1 MATATAALH
10 RIRSSSLIDAIGLL
24 LLALVVGWLVVKFFE
39 DPTRFVNVGI
49 IGATNGAIYGLIAL
63 GYTLVYGIL
72 QLINF
77 AHGDVFALSGLV
89 ASTMIISV
97 FGLDEETAVLMIIV
111 GLLGT
116 LAVTIP
122 LFAVVNAAI
131 ERIAY
136 KPLRRAP
143 RLAPLITAVGMSFIV
158 SNISLALYGVD
169 FESVPNFIPR
179 TDAITIGGITIQ
191 WNKIGVFLIVI
202 PVLLVLTWFVR
213 STRQG
218 KAMRAVAQDTEA
230 AAMMGINVN
239 RTISVTFFLA
249 GGLAA
254 VAGLVYL
261 LQFNIR
267 YDTGFELGLV
277 AFTAAVLGGYRKSHR
292 RGPRS
297 AADRDGPGLQ
307 RGPRRHSGR
316 RLDSL
321 DRLRDPHR
329 RARLPAAGHPRRADP
344 GGGLSRPMSEALSGF
359 ARRARTD
366 RGWWA
371 RERVLGVGPHLS
383 VHRRHAPGAAAHRR
397 LRPEDGIDGRDARSS
412 R

>member
-1 MATATAALH
+1 
-10 RIRSSSLIDAIGLL
+10 
-24 LLALVVGWLVVKFFE
+24 
-39 DPTRFVNVGI
+39 
-49 IGATNGAIYGLIAL
+49 
-63 GYTLVYGIL
+63 
-72 QLINF
+72 
-77 AHGDVFALSGLV
+77 
-89 ASTMIISV
+89 MIISV

-136 KPLRRAP
+136 KPLRQAP

-267 YDTGFELGLV
+267 YDTGLELGLV
-277 AFTAAVLGGYRKSHR
+277 AFTAAVLGGYRKPLR
-292 RGPRS
+292 CRPRS
-297 AADRDGPGLQ
+297 ADDRDGPGLQ
-307 RGPRRHSGR
+307 RGPRRNSRR
-316 RLDSL
+316 RLDAL
-321 DRLRDPHR
+321 DRVRDPHR
-329 RARLPAAGHPRRADP
+329 GPRLPAAGHSRRADAR
-344 GGGLSRPMSEALSGF
+344 GGVSRP
-359 ARRARTD
+359 
-366 RGWWA
+366 
-371 RERVLGVGPHLS
+371 
-383 VHRRHAPGAAAHRR
+383 
-397 LRPEDGIDGRDARSS
+397 
-412 R
+412 

>member
-10 RIRSSSLIDAIGLL
+10 RIRGSSLIDAVGLL
-24 LLALVVGWLVVKFFE
+24 LLGLVILWLVVKFFE

-97 FGLDEETAVLMIIV
+97 FRLDDDTAVLMIIL

-122 LFAVVNAAI
+122 LFAVFNATI

-136 KPLRRAP
+136 KPLRHAP
-143 RLAPLITAVGMSFIV
+143 RLAALITAVGMSFIV

-179 TDAITIGGITIQ
+179 TDAVTIGGIAIQ

-230 AAMMGINVN
+230 AAIMGINVN

-267 YDTGFELGLV
+267 YDTGLELGLV
-277 AFTAAVLGGYRKSHR
+277 AFTAAVLGGI
-292 RGPRS
+292 GNLTG
-297 AADRDGPGLQ
+297 AVLGAMMIGMVQAFNEGLDGT
-307 RGPRRHSGR
+307 
-316 RLDSL
+316 
-321 DRLRDPHR
+321 
-329 RARLPAAGHPRRADP
+329 P
-344 GGGLSRPMSEALSGF
+344 GGDWTRSIVFGILIAVLVFRPQGILGE
-359 ARRARTD
+359 RTP
-366 RGWWA
+366 
-371 RERVLGVGPHLS
+371 E
-383 VHRRHAPGAAAHRR
+383 GA
-397 LRPEDGIDGRDARSS
+397 
-412 R
+412 